1 MNNGI
6 VQFLAQSPM
15 KVVVID
21 VELRVA
27 VCKNDGSDKQRS
39 GSAVA
44 VLTFIPELPF
54 QFVERYSAYTASML
68 ANRAQVSQGKRKVP
82 KLIPASLRRS
92 CQKTWD
98 GTVENGQQA
107 KWIRR
112 SSFSFKKQQT
122 AWYHCAP
129 WWLSHQRPFRVGLH
143 CQIRCNHLPWRHWRW
158 KLSRTCPLLDCSKRQ
173 WTTHATIL
181 TDSMSLQ

>member
-44 VLTFIPELPF
+44 VLTFVPELPF

-68 ANRAQVSQGKRKVP
+68 ADRAQASQGKRKVP

-92 CQKTWD
+92 CQKTALGERPAGKMD
-98 GTVENGQQA
+98 SEIKLLIQEAANRRISLCTLMTQSPKAIQGRASLSNKVQPSSMKTLEVETVTYMPSA
-107 KWIRR
+107 
-112 SSFSFKKQQT
+112 
-122 AWYHCAP
+122 
-129 WWLSHQRPFRVGLH
+129 GL
-143 CQIRCNHLPWRHWRW
+143 L
-158 KLSRTCPLLDCSKRQ
+158 
-173 WTTHATIL
+173 
-181 TDSMSLQ
+181 